1 MQGKTTTKNLTQQI
15 PTARGF
21 CYPVVMDMQ
30 FSRDTVPKLSVSE
43 LTSLIKT
50 TLEGSFYGLTVEG
63 EISGF
68 RPASTGH
75 WYFSL
80 KDQNAVIGCCMWR
93 SAIPRVNFRP
103 KDGMKVIVTGSISV
117 FEPRGTYQIICTS
130 MKIAG
135 EGDILAMLEE
145 RKRRYDAL
153 GYFDKAAKKPI
164 PGRPQ
169 RVAVITSP
177 TGAALQDI
185 LQITG
190 RRNRGMD
197 IIILPAVVQGAEAA
211 QSIAM
216 RIREV
221 NEFLLADVM
230 IVGRGGG
237 SIEDLLPFSEECVI
251 EAIHQSQIP
260 VISAVGHEID
270 WALSDYVADLRAPTP
285 SAAAELV
292 CESSMDLVE
301 KINRLRSTMY
311 ESVSSR
317 LANIRLRIA
326 AFSPASARAQ
336 LDGRLN
342 RIRMQL
348 DSDATEMRHIMD
360 RRLSSSKSKAE
371 LLRHKMMALSPLA
384 VLERG
389 YGIIASEDGKT
400 VKSVAQV
407 NEGDSLTLTLKDG
420 KVITTAREVIHG

>member
-1 MQGKTTTKNLTQQI
+1 
-15 PTARGF
+15 
-21 CYPVVMDMQ
+21 MDSP
-30 FSRDTVPKLSVSE
+30 FSDKVPKLSVSE
-43 LTSLIKT
+43 LTTLIKT
-50 TLEGSFYGLTVEG
+50 TLETSFYGLTVEG

-80 KDQNAVIGCCMWR
+80 KDQSAVISCCMWR
-93 SAIPRVNFRP
+93 SSIPRVPFRP
-103 KDGMKVIVTGSISV
+103 KDGMRVIVTGSISV

-130 MKIAG
+130 MRVAG

-145 RKRRYDAL
+145 RKRKYDAL
-153 GYFDKAAKKPI
+153 GYFDPAIKKPI
-164 PGRPQ
+164 PVRPS

-190 RRNRGMD
+190 RRNKGMD
-197 IIILPAVVQGAEAA
+197 IIILPAVVQGADAA
-211 QSIAM
+211 PTIAA

-251 EAIHQSQIP
+251 EAIHESVIP

-270 WALSDYVADLRAPTP
+270 WAISDYVADLRAPTP

-292 CESSMDLVE
+292 CQSSLDQIEKVNQLRSSMYDAL
-301 KINRLRSTMY
+301 IGRLNT
-311 ESVSSR
+311 
-317 LANIRLRIA
+317 IKLRIA
-326 AFSPASARAQ
+326 AFSPAAARAQ
-336 LDGRLN
+336 LESRLN
-342 RIRMQL
+342 RVRMTL
-348 DSDATEMRHIMD
+348 DSDTVS
-360 RRLSSSKSKAE
+360 LSHRMESLISARKSKAE
-371 LLRHKMMALSPLA
+371 LLRHKIMALSPLS

-389 YGIIASEDGKT
+389 YSITSDSQGRTVRSAS
-400 VKSVAQV
+400 QV
-407 NEGDSLTLTLKDG
+407 SCGDKLTLTLKDG
-420 KVITTAREVIHG
+420 KITTIAQEVTHG

>member
-1 MQGKTTTKNLTQQI
+1 M
-15 PTARGF
+15 
-21 CYPVVMDMQ
+21 
-30 FSRDTVPKLSVSE
+30 PKLTVSE
-43 LTSLIKT
+43 LTGLIKT

-80 KDQNAVIGCCMWR
+80 KDQSAVISCCMWR
-93 SAIPRVNFRP
+93 SSIPRVAFKP
-103 KDGMKVIVTGSISV
+103 KDGMKVVVTGAVSV

-130 MKIAG
+130 MKVAG

-145 RKRRYDAL
+145 RKRRYDSL
-153 GYFDKAAKKPI
+153 GYFDPAKKRPI
-164 PGRPQ
+164 PLRPG

-190 RRNRGMD
+190 RRNSAMD

-211 QSIAM
+211 ESIAA
-216 RIREV
+216 RIKEV
-221 NEFLLADVM
+221 NDFFLADVM

-251 EAIHQSQIP
+251 EAIHQSTIP

-270 WALSDYVADLRAPTP
+270 WAISDYVADLRAPTP

-292 CESSMDLVE
+292 CESSIDQKE
-301 KINRLRSTMY
+301 KVQRLRADMTEAMLSK
-311 ESVSSR
+311 VNAVKLR
-317 LANIRLRIA
+317 LAT
-326 AFSPASARAQ
+326 FSPESAGAKLETMLAKKRMMLDTCLTSMQHSAQ
-336 LDGRLN
+336 TLLAQRK
-342 RIRMQL
+342 
-348 DSDATEMRHIMD
+348 A
-360 RRLSSSKSKAE
+360 KAE
-371 LLRHKMMALSPLA
+371 LLTHKIQALSPLA

-389 YGIIASEDGKT
+389 YSIVTDA
-400 VKSVAQV
+400 
-407 NEGDSLTLTLKDG
+407 NG
-420 KVITTAREVIHG
+420 KVIRSVSGVKPGDNISIKLSEGRILADVQEVQDGRQ

>member
-1 MQGKTTTKNLTQQI
+1 
-15 PTARGF
+15 
-21 CYPVVMDMQ
+21 MDAPL
-30 FSRDTVPKLSVSE
+30 FRDTVPKLSVSE

-80 KDQNAVIGCCMWR
+80 KDRDAVIGCCMWR
-93 SAIPRVNFRP
+93 STIPRVDFRP
-103 KDGMKVIVTGSISV
+103 RDGMKVIVTGSISV
-117 FEPRGTYQIICTS
+117 FEPRGSYQIICTS
-130 MKIAG
+130 MKVAG

-145 RKRRYDAL
+145 RKRKYDAL
-153 GYFDKAAKKPI
+153 GYFDPAKKKPI
-164 PGRPQ
+164 PQHPG
-169 RVAVITSP
+169 RVAIITSP

-190 RRNRGMD
+190 RRNMGLD
-197 IIILPAVVQGAEAA
+197 LIILPAVVQGDGAA
-211 QSIAM
+211 PTIAA

-251 EAIHQSQIP
+251 EAIHESEIP

-270 WALSDYVADLRAPTP
+270 WALSDFVADLRAPTP

-292 CESSMDLVE
+292 CESSLDQIGRVSQLRKTMYDAMTGRLNSV
-301 KINRLRSTMY
+301 RLR
-311 ESVSSR
+311 V
-317 LANIRLRIA
+317 A

-336 LDGRLN
+336 LDSRLN
-342 RIRMQL
+342 RLRMRL
-348 DSDATEMRHIMD
+348 DSETTGIRHTMD
-360 RRLSSSKSKAE
+360 MKVSALRSRSE
-371 LLRHKMMALSPLA
+371 LLRHKLDALSPLA
-384 VLERG
+384 VLDRG
-389 YGIIASEDGKT
+389 YAIVAAGDGST
-400 VKSVAQV
+400 VRSVKQV
-407 NEGDSLTLTLKDG
+407 AAGDTLTVAMKDG
-420 KVITTAREVIHG
+420 RIITTAREVVNG

>member
-1 MQGKTTTKNLTQQI
+1 MDKI
-15 PTARGF
+15 PEI
-21 CYPVVMDMQ
+21 M
-30 FSRDTVPKLSVSE
+30 PKLTVSE

-50 TLEGSFYGLTVEG
+50 TLETSFFGLTVEG

-80 KDQNAVIGCCMWR
+80 KDQGAVINCTMWR
-93 SAIPRVNFRP
+93 STIPRVAFKP
-103 KDGMKVIVTGSISV
+103 KDGMKVVVTGSISV

-130 MKIAG
+130 MKVAG

-145 RKRRYDAL
+145 RKRRYDSL
-153 GYFDKAAKKPI
+153 GYFDPEKKKPI
-164 PGRPQ
+164 PRRPN

-190 RRNRGMD
+190 RRNKGLD

-211 QSIAM
+211 STIAA

-221 NEFLLADVM
+221 NDFLLADVM

-251 EAIHQSQIP
+251 EAIYQSQIP

-270 WALSDYVADLRAPTP
+270 WAISDYVADLRAPTP

-292 CESSMDLVE
+292 CESSIDQME
-301 KINRLRSTMY
+301 KVNQLRAQMN
-311 ESVSSR
+311 EAVVAKLNAIKIR
-317 LANIRLRIA
+317 LAS
-326 AFSPASARAQ
+326 FSPGNARAQ
-336 LDGRLN
+336 LENRLN
-342 RIRMQL
+342 RRRMML
-348 DSDATEMRHIMD
+348 DSHTTDLQHAMQSLLTQR
-360 RRLSSSKSKAE
+360 KSKAE
-371 LLRHKMMALSPLA
+371 LLRHKMEALSPLA
-384 VLERG
+384 VLDRG
-389 YGIIASEDGKT
+389 YSIVTGKDGR
-400 VKSVAQV
+400 
-407 NEGDSLTLTLKDG
+407 TLKSIRQAQTGDNISITLSDG
-420 KVITTAREVIHG
+420 RILADVQEVQNGRQ

>member
-1 MQGKTTTKNLTQQI
+1 
-15 PTARGF
+15 
-21 CYPVVMDMQ
+21 MDSP
-30 FSRDTVPKLSVSE
+30 FSDKVPKLSVSE
-43 LTSLIKT
+43 LTTLIKT
-50 TLEGSFYGLTVEG
+50 TLETSFYGLTVEG

-80 KDQNAVIGCCMWR
+80 KDQSAVISCCMWR
-93 SAIPRVNFRP
+93 SSIPRVPFRP
-103 KDGMKVIVTGSISV
+103 KDGMRVIVTGSISV

-130 MKIAG
+130 MRLAG

-145 RKRRYDAL
+145 RKRKYDAL
-153 GYFDKAAKKPI
+153 GYFDPAVKKPI
-164 PGRPQ
+164 PVRPS

-190 RRNRGMD
+190 RRNKGMD
-197 IIILPAVVQGAEAA
+197 IIILPAVVQGADAA
-211 QSIAM
+211 PTIAA

-251 EAIHQSQIP
+251 EAIHESVIP

-270 WALSDYVADLRAPTP
+270 WAISDYVADLRAPTP

-292 CESSMDLVE
+292 CQSSLDQIEKVNQLRSSMYDAL
-301 KINRLRSTMY
+301 IGRLNT
-311 ESVSSR
+311 
-317 LANIRLRIA
+317 IKLRIA
-326 AFSPASARAQ
+326 AFSPAAARAQ
-336 LDGRLN
+336 LESRLN
-342 RIRMQL
+342 RVRMTL
-348 DSDATEMRHIMD
+348 DSDTVS
-360 RRLSSSKSKAE
+360 LSHRMESLISARKSKAE
-371 LLRHKMMALSPLA
+371 LLRHKIMALSPLS

-389 YGIIASEDGKT
+389 YSITSDSQGRTVRSAS
-400 VKSVAQV
+400 QV
-407 NEGDSLTLTLKDG
+407 SCGDKLTLTLKDG
-420 KVITTAREVIHG
+420 KITTIAQEVTHG

>member
-1 MQGKTTTKNLTQQI
+1 
-15 PTARGF
+15 
-21 CYPVVMDMQ
+21 MDSP
-30 FSRDTVPKLSVSE
+30 FSDKVPKLSVSE
-43 LTSLIKT
+43 LTTLIKT
-50 TLEGSFYGLTVEG
+50 TLETSFYGLTVEG

-80 KDQNAVIGCCMWR
+80 KDQSAVISCCMWR
-93 SAIPRVNFRP
+93 SSIPRVPFRP
-103 KDGMKVIVTGSISV
+103 KDGMRVIVTGSISV

-130 MKIAG
+130 MRLAG

-145 RKRRYDAL
+145 RKRKYDAL
-153 GYFDKAAKKPI
+153 GYFDPAIKKPI
-164 PGRPQ
+164 PVRPS

-190 RRNRGMD
+190 RRNKGMD
-197 IIILPAVVQGAEAA
+197 IIILPAVVQGADAA
-211 QSIAM
+211 PTIAA

-251 EAIHQSQIP
+251 EAIHESVIP

-270 WALSDYVADLRAPTP
+270 WAISDYVADLRAPTP

-292 CESSMDLVE
+292 CQSSLDQIEKVNQLRSSMYDAL
-301 KINRLRSTMY
+301 IGRLNT
-311 ESVSSR
+311 
-317 LANIRLRIA
+317 IKLRIA
-326 AFSPASARAQ
+326 AFSPAAAHAQ
-336 LDGRLN
+336 LESRLN
-342 RIRMQL
+342 RVRMTL
-348 DSDATEMRHIMD
+348 DSDTVS
-360 RRLSSSKSKAE
+360 LSHRMESLISARKSKAE
-371 LLRHKMMALSPLA
+371 LLRHKIMALSPLS

-389 YGIIASEDGKT
+389 YSITSDSQGRTVRSAS
-400 VKSVAQV
+400 QV
-407 NEGDSLTLTLKDG
+407 SCGDKLTLTLKDG
-420 KVITTAREVIHG
+420 KITTIAQEVTHG

>member
-1 MQGKTTTKNLTQQI
+1 
-15 PTARGF
+15 
-21 CYPVVMDMQ
+21 MDSP
-30 FSRDTVPKLSVSE
+30 FSDKVPKLSVSE
-43 LTSLIKT
+43 LTTLIKT
-50 TLEGSFYGLTVEG
+50 TLETSFYGLTVEG

-80 KDQNAVIGCCMWR
+80 KDQSAVISCCMWR
-93 SAIPRVNFRP
+93 SSIPRVPFRP
-103 KDGMKVIVTGSISV
+103 KDGMRVIVTGSISV

-130 MKIAG
+130 MRLAG

-145 RKRRYDAL
+145 RKRKYDAL
-153 GYFDKAAKKPI
+153 GYFDPAIKKPI
-164 PGRPQ
+164 PVRPS

-190 RRNRGMD
+190 RRNKGMD
-197 IIILPAVVQGAEAA
+197 IIILPAVVQGADAA
-211 QSIAM
+211 PTIAA

-251 EAIHQSQIP
+251 EAIHESVIP

-270 WALSDYVADLRAPTP
+270 WAISDYVADLRAPTP

-292 CESSMDLVE
+292 CQSSLDQIE
-301 KINRLRSTMY
+301 KVNQLRSAMY
-311 ESVSSR
+311 DALIGR
-317 LANIRLRIA
+317 LNTIKLRIA
-326 AFSPASARAQ
+326 AFSPAAARAQ
-336 LDGRLN
+336 LESRLN
-342 RIRMQL
+342 RVRMTL
-348 DSDATEMRHIMD
+348 DSDTVS
-360 RRLSSSKSKAE
+360 LSHRMESLISARKSKAE
-371 LLRHKMMALSPLA
+371 LLRHKIMALSPLS

-389 YGIIASEDGKT
+389 YSITSDSQGRTVRSAS
-400 VKSVAQV
+400 QV
-407 NEGDSLTLTLKDG
+407 SCGDKLTLTLKDG
-420 KVITTAREVIHG
+420 KITTIAQEVTHG